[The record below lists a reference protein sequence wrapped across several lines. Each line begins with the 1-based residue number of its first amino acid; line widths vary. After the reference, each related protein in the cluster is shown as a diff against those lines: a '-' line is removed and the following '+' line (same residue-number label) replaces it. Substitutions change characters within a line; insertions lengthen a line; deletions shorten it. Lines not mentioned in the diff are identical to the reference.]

1 MRSFKVLLLGV
12 LTVLFA
18 GIGLFAYTPTTTT
31 TYNLADG
38 VVYHK
43 YTYSSLY
50 GGYQEIF
57 VLEIDLTKEN
67 LEVGI
72 GVCPNNLLKNTQTQG
87 KSNGAIAAVN
97 FGFFAMT
104 GSKPSTAVGLLK
116 SEGKWLKAGS
126 GTYSLYSEG
135 YFWASGQYAG
145 VVPPEKFSVG
155 MADNLRWSY
164 PMLVW
169 QGAIYKPLAD
179 VTSDSSGIILSR
191 RSRTAVG
198 VTSTRQKLFVV
209 VVDESGSRHAVTC
222 KELADYMISLGCYE
236 AINMDG
242 GGSSTMW
249 TSAYGLMNRPQTG
262 TYQRPVYDIMF
273 VRNRQAARPETD
285 YFNPSKPNAGNMT
298 GYTPKVER

>member
-1 MRSFKVLLLGV
+1 MKSGLVFALLVAL
-12 LTVLFA
+12 LFSGTA
-18 GIGLFAYTPTTTT
+18 PVFAYTPTTAA

-43 YTYSSLY
+43 YTYNSLY

-72 GVCPNNLLKNTQTQG
+72 GVCKNNLLTNVQTQG
-87 KSNGAIAAVN
+87 KNNGAIAAVN
-97 FGFFAMT
+97 FGFAEMT
-104 GSKPSTAVGLLK
+104 GSAPSTAVGLLK
-116 SEGKWLKAGS
+116 ARGKWYKSNG
-126 GTYSLYSEG
+126 GIYSVYSEG
-135 YFWASGQYAG
+135 YFWATGQRAG

-155 MADNLRWSY
+155 MADNLRWCY

-169 QGAIYKPLAD
+169 QGAVYKPMAD
-179 VTSDSSGIILSR
+179 VTSDPSGIIVSR

-209 VVDESGSRHAVTC
+209 VVDERGSRYAVTC
-222 KELADYMISLGCYE
+222 KELADYMISIGCYE
-236 AINMDG
+236 ALNMDG

-249 TSAYGLMNRPQTG
+249 TSAYGLMNRPQNG
-262 TYQRPVYDIMF
+262 TYQRPVYDILF
-273 VRNRQAARPETD
+273 VRNRQAATPETD
-285 YFNPSKPNAGNMT
+285 TSNPSKPSPGSMT
-298 GYTPKVER
+298 GYTPKLER